1 MSKLKTYKLNQLCD
15 ITSSKRI
22 FSEEYVS
29 DGIPFY
35 RSKEIIEKA
44 FGQNITESFFISKD
58 KFNEIK
64 SKFGIPKQGEI
75 LISSVGARSGIPY
88 LIRKDDGEFYFKDGN
103 LIWLRSFSKDLIS
116 QYLIYWLQSSV
127 GQNSLQSIMIGSAQP
142 ALTIIGVSGL
152 SLKIPSISEQ
162 QKIIDVLS
170 ALDAK
175 IELNNRI
182 NAELESL
189 AKTIYDYWF
198 VQFDFP
204 NADGKPYKSSG
215 GEMVYVEEGK
225 GDRAIPAGWEVKKL
239 GKVLKTAL
247 GGTPSTKEP
256 KYWLNGDIPWLNSG
270 EISNFPII
278 SSEKC
283 VTQAGIDSSAASL
296 LPKGSVVVSIVR
308 YIRPSILAID
318 ACANQS
324 VLGIYESDKLL
335 NSFIYPYLV
344 SQVPRLMSLRTGAQQ
359 PHINKETIDT
369 SLIVIPQ
376 NDVLLSYYKIAHP
389 LFKEIMNIAF
399 QNQQLTQLRDW
410 LLPMLMNGQVSI
422 K

>member
-1 MSKLKTYKLNQLCD
+1 MIQGFETVRSIVEYNKYFIEFNSNTLFLSINGTLGSLAKYQNEKIILGKSAAYINCNNIEIDFLYYYLRLDFVQDNLYKVA
-15 ITSSKRI
+15 TGS
-22 FSEEYVS
+22 
-29 DGIPFY
+29 
-35 RSKEIIEKA
+35 
-44 FGQNITESFFISKD
+44 T
-58 KFNEIK
+58 IK
-64 SKFGIPKQGEI
+64 
-75 LISSVGARSGIPY
+75 
-88 LIRKDDGEFYFKDGN
+88 N
-103 LIWLRSFSKDLIS
+103 
-116 QYLIYWLQSSV
+116 
-127 GQNSLQSIMIGSAQP
+127 
-142 ALTIIGVSGL
+142 L
-152 SLKIPSISEQ
+152 SLDSLRNLLIPCPKLSTQKKIAA
-162 QKIIDVLS
+162 VLS
-170 ALDAK
+170 ALDTK

-204 NADGKPYKSSG
+204 FDFAQGKPSADGKPYKSSG
-215 GEMVYVEEGK
+215 GEMVYVEEGNS
-225 GDRAIPAGWEVKKL
+225 DRAIPAGWEVKKL

-256 KYWLNGDIPWLNSG
+256 NYWLNGDIPWLNSG

-278 SSEKC
+278 SSEKH

-369 SLIVIPQ
+369 SLILIPQ
-376 NDVLLSYYKIAHP
+376 NDVLLSYYKIANP
-389 LFKEIMNIAF
+389 LFKEIIKIAF